1 MRPRAILSLTVAA
14 FVALMVLWL
23 VFIPVPPV
31 QAAHTAVG
39 PAKACGTPIS
49 TTGLQPYTIVPAQT
63 TVSYTV
69 HENLIVRGLPN
80 NIVVG
85 KTHSVQGGFAMTTAP
100 TPRLTGVH
108 LVIDLTTL
116 QTDSAQ
122 RDNFVRKRWLDSDH
136 YPTATF
142 DSTCITGLPATYS
155 LGQPIMFQMIGN
167 LTVHGVT
174 NQETFAVHG
183 MLTSNTVTGMAST
196 EVYMTDF
203 GLTVPNLAN
212 FVIAQNNVV
221 LAIAFTASPAA

>member
-1 MRPRAILSLTVAA
+1 MRPRTLLSLTVAA
-14 FVALMVLWL
+14 CVALMVSWL

-39 PAKACGTPIS
+39 PAKSCGTPVS
-49 TTGLQPYTIVPAQT
+49 TTNMQTYAIVPAQT

-69 HENLIVRGLPN
+69 HEDLIIRGLPN

-85 KTHSVQGGFAMTTAP
+85 KTHSVQGSFAMSAAP
-100 TPRLTGVH
+100 TPRLAGVH
-108 LVIDLTTL
+108 LAIDLTTL

-122 RDNFVRKRWLDSDH
+122 RDNFVRKRWLDSAH

-155 LGQPIMFQMIGN
+155 LGQPITFQMNGN

-174 NQETFAVHG
+174 NQETFVVHG
-183 MLTSNTVTGMAST
+183 VCTGNTVSGTAST

-221 LAIAFTASPAA
+221 LAIAFTATSAA